1 VGERVSIIGQ
11 LVETEADRHFWA
23 GRVEGDIA
31 DLFDLQDQIAEMV
44 ASVVCPS
51 ARKAE
56 MDRARKKKP
65 DNLAVYDLVTP
76 ALPHLW
82 AHRTH
87 ENPEAIALLDRAL
100 EMDM

>member
-1 VGERVSIIGQ
+1 
-11 LVETEADRHFWA
+11 
-23 GRVEGDIA
+23 
-31 DLFDLQDQIAEMV
+31 MV

-56 MDRARKKKP
+56 MEQARKKKP
-65 DNLAVYDLVTP
+65 DNLAVYDLVMR

-87 ENPEAIALLDRAL
+87 ENPEAIAQLDRAL